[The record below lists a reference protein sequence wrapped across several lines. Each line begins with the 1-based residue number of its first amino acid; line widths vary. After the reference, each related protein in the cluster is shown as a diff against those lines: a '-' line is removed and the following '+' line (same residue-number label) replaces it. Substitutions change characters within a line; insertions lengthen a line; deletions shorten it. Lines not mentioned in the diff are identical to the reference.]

1 VTLGV
6 ARPAGAAE
14 VLPDVRMP
22 VVATRARREWC
33 ACGVDILIAA
43 GQSIT
48 DVVAAHVRAEPHA
61 GWSMANRV
69 GV

>member
-6 ARPAGAAE
+6 ARPQPLSD
-14 VLPDVRMP
+14 VLPDVRGP
-22 VVATRARREWC
+22 WIAARARRERC
-33 ACGVDILIAA
+33 ACGVDILVAT
-43 GQSIT
+43 GQSIP
-48 DVVAAHVRAEPHA
+48 DVVAVHVRAEPHA